1 MEEEI
6 KAIRTMKE
14 FVSWYDENKENVV
27 SASVGLKLN
36 EFYRKFSYI
45 LKQDEEENIMM
56 GKLLG

>member
-14 FVSWYDENKENVV
+14 FVAWYDENKDNVV
-27 SASVGLKLN
+27 PANIGLKLN

-45 LKQDEEENIMM
+45 LKQEEEETNRLA
-56 GKLLG
+56 KFLG

>member
-14 FVSWYDENKENVV
+14 FVAWYDENKDNVV
-27 SASVGLKLN
+27 PANIGLKLN

-45 LKQDEEENIMM
+45 LKQDEEENIRM

>member
-1 MEEEI
+1 MEEEV

-14 FVSWYDENKENVV
+14 FVAWYDENKDNFV

-36 EFYRKFSYI
+36 EFYTKFSYI
-45 LKQDEEENIMM
+45 IKQDEEENIMM

>member
-14 FVSWYDENKENVV
+14 FVAWYDENKDNVV
-27 SASVGLKLN
+27 PANIGLKLN

-45 LKQDEEENIMM
+45 LKQDEEETNRLA
-56 GKLLG
+56 KFLG

>member
-14 FVSWYDENKENVV
+14 FVAWYDQNKDNVV

-45 LKQDEEENIMM
+45 LKQDEEENIAM

>member
-14 FVSWYDENKENVV
+14 FVSWYDQNKDNVV
-27 SASVGLKLN
+27 SASIGLKLN

-45 LKQDEEENIMM
+45 LKQDEEENIAM

>member
-14 FVSWYDENKENVV
+14 FVAWYDENKDNTIP
-27 SASVGLKLN
+27 ASLGLKLN